1 MMRKHY
7 RKLIILTLAIFL
19 AGMTVPV
26 GAQKSSDGS
35 TDFWGAQYK
44 AQGTPR
50 FKEAKTKSLKQILRW
65 NDIANDASGLDH
77 TPVQPGENR
86 VFGEQIGPGRASR
99 VGCWAAPPRRRGRA
113 AIRTA

>member
-50 FKEAKTKSLKQILRW
+50 FKEAKTKSLKQILKQRMR
-65 NDIANDASGLDH
+65 DI
-77 TPVQPGENR
+77 TR
-86 VFGEQIGPGRASR
+86 
-99 VGCWAAPPRRRGRA
+99 
-113 AIRTA
+113 